1 MRLLEAEG
9 IDVWVGGGWGVDALL
24 GKRTRRHRDLD
35 VALRHSDVP
44 ALRALLASHGFED
57 VPRDDTRACNFVLG
71 DDRGR
76 EVDVHSFSHEE
87 DGNLTFGMDYP
98 RESLTGAGTIAGQ
111 RVDCISPE
119 WLVRFHSGY
128 ELDVDDY
135 RDVAA
140 LCERFSIELP
150 AEFSRFVTF

>member
-1 MRLLEAEG
+1 M
-9 IDVWVGGGWGVDALL
+9 
-24 GKRTRRHRDLD
+24 
-35 VALRHSDVP
+35 
-44 ALRALLASHGFED
+44 
-57 VPRDDTRACNFVLG
+57 
-71 DDRGR
+71 
-76 EVDVHSFSHEE
+76 HSFSHDD
-87 DGNLTFGMDYP
+87 DGNLTFGIDYP
-98 RESLTGAGTIAGQ
+98 LESLAGAGTIGGLT
-111 RVDCISPE
+111 VDCISPE